1 MEKNYTLTIP
11 RIMEQVVDL
20 GRTAWNAQKHSE
32 LVSARKKKEKKSLP
46 NCVNFSCLR
55 ILSGKKINK
64 MILKSPCFKEES

>member
-32 LVSARKKKEKKSLP
+32 LVSARKKKKK
-46 NCVNFSCLR
+46 
-55 ILSGKKINK
+55 KKVFQTV
-64 MILKSPCFKEES
+64 LTFHVWEL

>member
-32 LVSARKKKEKKSLP
+32 LVSARKKKKKKKSLP

-55 ILSGKKINK
+55 IVNGKN
-64 MILKSPCFKEES
+64 